1 MSPRRSGWARAVIG
15 VLAAQP
21 EIVYPATLEER
32 ARFLEMVANLVGQ
45 VVRLSWNMAEER
57 RHLVS
62 ERNRL
67 LQEVRTQYGFD
78 NIIGHSS
85 VMRRVFEQIRAVAK
99 WTTTVLIR
107 GESGTGKEL
116 VASAIHYNSLRAEKP
131 FIRLNC
137 AALSDQLLESELFGH
152 DKGAFTGAAD
162 HRLGRFE
169 QADGGSLFLDE
180 IGEISAPFQAKLLR
194 VLQEGEFER
203 VGSSKTRTVDIRIIA
218 ATNRNLEEDVAA
230 GKFREDLYYRLN
242 VMPIYMPPLRAR
254 IEDLPEIARFLA
266 ARISQRQS
274 RPLEVTDCAIRL
286 MMQYDWPGNI
296 REVEN
301 CLERGAIMAESGII
315 DRDSLSL
322 TGLEERILSH
332 GGNLVEPTTN
342 FNDPEL
348 EEPERIIAALEHAG
362 WVQAKAARLL
372 GMTPRQIAYRIQQF
386 NIKMRKI

>member
-1 MSPRRSGWARAVIG
+1 MRSITTRCGPRSRS
-15 VLAAQP
+15 
-21 EIVYPATLEER
+21 
-32 ARFLEMVANLVGQ
+32 
-45 VVRLSWNMAEER
+45 
-57 RHLVS
+57 
-62 ERNRL
+62 
-67 LQEVRTQYGFD
+67 
-78 NIIGHSS
+78 
-85 VMRRVFEQIRAVAK
+85 
-99 WTTTVLIR
+99 
-107 GESGTGKEL
+107 SG
-116 VASAIHYNSLRAEKP
+116 S
-131 FIRLNC
+131 NC

-152 DKGAFTGAAD
+152 DKGAFTGAGE

-203 VGSSKTRTVDIRIIA
+203 VGSSKTRVGRHSDHRRDQPQPRGRRRRWKVPRGPVLPAQRDADLHAA
-218 ATNRNLEEDVAA
+218 ATGAT
-230 GKFREDLYYRLN
+230 
-242 VMPIYMPPLRAR
+242 
-254 IEDLPEIARFLA
+254 EDLPDIARFLTS
-266 ARISQRQS
+266 RIAQRQG

-301 CLERGAIMAESGII
+301 CLERGAIMADNGVI
-315 DRDSLSL
+315 DRESLSL
-322 TGLEERILSH
+322 TGLEDRILSN
-332 GGNLVEPTTN
+332 GGNLSRPPAN

-348 EEPERIIAALEHAG
+348 DERERIIAALEHAG

>member
-1 MSPRRSGWARAVIG
+1 M
-15 VLAAQP
+15 
-21 EIVYPATLEER
+21 
-32 ARFLEMVANLVGQ
+32 
-45 VVRLSWNMAEER
+45 
-57 RHLVS
+57 
-62 ERNRL
+62 
-67 LQEVRTQYGFD
+67 
-78 NIIGHSS
+78 
-85 VMRRVFEQIRAVAK
+85 
-99 WTTTVLIR
+99 
-107 GESGTGKEL
+107 
-116 VASAIHYNSLRAEKP
+116 
-131 FIRLNC
+131 
-137 AALSDQLLESELFGH
+137 
-152 DKGAFTGAAD
+152 
-162 HRLGRFE
+162 
-169 QADGGSLFLDE
+169 
-180 IGEISAPFQAKLLR
+180 LR

-203 VGSSKTRTVDIRIIA
+203 VGSSKTRSVDIRIIA

-266 ARISQRQS
+266 ARISQRQG

-322 TGLEERILSH
+322 TGLEERILAH

-348 EEPERIIAALEHAG
+348 DEPERIIAALEHAG